1 MIESNGVVVIEFRQ
15 DGAVVGGAVRN
26 HRRTN
31 ARVSIL

>member
-1 MIESNGVVVIEFRQ
+1 MIESDGVVVIEFRQ
-15 DGAVVGGAVRN
+15 DGAAGGGAVRD